1 MILNLP
7 SDGITLR
14 FEPGSQRLSKIEV
27 YDVPKVKLFY
37 SGTTF
42 SAPEVTATFNLIYQ
56 LFGPSFPGDYNN
68 ELHSYFLHYPG
79 LSFQFPIPAKFQSL
93 YANDLPLEFP
103 DGTTPVIKRVFVYG
117 GVDMKSPVPPPLN
130 DLQFPY
136 YFEPIR
142 VHVNQYVE
150 FSLRNKRLSFK
161 STPQDVVSEL
171 GSPNRVFYK
180 EVDKMRIHAS
190 GDSSKLV
197 DTISGTGCADYF
209 YNYFDL
215 GIDILFDAQKHRIR
229 KFVLHTNFPG
239 HIDFNQYMKCNFH
252 VSSQSILLSL
262 RNNRFSTESE
272 PEVPLHDS
280 RTENESPLIK
290 TLSLKVRKR

>member
-1 MILNLP
+1 
-7 SDGITLR
+7 
-14 FEPGSQRLSKIEV
+14 
-27 YDVPKVKLFY
+27 
-37 SGTTF
+37 
-42 SAPEVTATFNLIYQ
+42 
-56 LFGPSFPGDYNN
+56 
-68 ELHSYFLHYPG
+68 
-79 LSFQFPIPAKFQSL
+79 
-93 YANDLPLEFP
+93 
-103 DGTTPVIKRVFVYG
+103 
-117 GVDMKSPVPPPLN
+117 
-130 DLQFPY
+130 
-136 YFEPIR
+136 
-142 VHVNQYVE
+142 
-150 FSLRNKRLSFK
+150 LRNKRLSFK

-280 RTENESPLIK
+280 RTENESPQDQNSLIESEEEIVDETVVQSGQDDHLEESQDNVNNELSTEGSIHLEDNDNIINS
-290 TLSLKVRKR
+290 TLQMNNENINSNNVDVPLSSPRMPDNDRKDDRFVGPDMKWSEIRDVIGVQVEKPVIYNRSSNTNPFGSTYFYGFKGIIFEVMKNEHISSVTLYLDS